1 VNLPFIGWHGVITIV
16 LYALFILGTTL
27 YLATKGVSRKSLSS
41 FYLANK
47 GLGPLLLFFTLF
59 STQYSGNTVVGYPAT
74 AYRMGFAWW
83 MSVPYMVMVIVGYML
98 FAPRLHV
105 VSKKFGFVTPSDWFD
120 KRFNSKAVTLIATLL
135 MAYGLLN
142 YLLEQLVA
150 MGQAVAG
157 LTAGVIPYIYG
168 VLFLIAIMLV
178 YEWMG
183 GLKAV
188 ALADFINGVV
198 ILVGVLGFL
207 ILAWVNFGSL
217 GSATANLAQIA
228 PSKVVVPQIESSMN
242 WLSYYVLVG
251 IGAAVYP
258 HAIQRIYAAESEK
271 TLKKSLM
278 RMAWM
283 PFATTA
289 VVLII
294 GIIGTQAFPGLD
306 RMQSEQL
313 VGMMANALAAKSTA
327 NYWFMMLLFCGV
339 IAAIM
344 STTDSVVLSL
354 SSLLSN
360 DIYGKIINPKADEG
374 QKVLWGKI
382 AGIILVFV
390 LLLIAWKPPATLIE
404 IFTLKFEVLIQVAPA
419 FLLGLY
425 WKGLSKTGVLWG
437 MIAGAVLAG
446 AMTFTGVKTWHG
458 WHGGVLGLALNLV
471 VAVVLSF
478 IFPDSP
484 EEQKG
489 AEESYAWTVKD

>member
-1 VNLPFIGWHGVITIV
+1 
-16 LYALFILGTTL
+16 
-27 YLATKGVSRKSLSS
+27 
-41 FYLANK
+41 
-47 GLGPLLLFFTLF
+47 
-59 STQYSGNTVVGYPAT
+59 
-74 AYRMGFAWW
+74 MGFAWW

-278 RMAWM
+278 RMA
-283 PFATTA
+283 
-289 VVLII
+289 
-294 GIIGTQAFPGLD
+294 
-306 RMQSEQL
+306 
-313 VGMMANALAAKSTA
+313 
-327 NYWFMMLLFCGV
+327 
-339 IAAIM
+339 
-344 STTDSVVLSL
+344 
-354 SSLLSN
+354 
-360 DIYGKIINPKADEG
+360 
-374 QKVLWGKI
+374 
-382 AGIILVFV
+382 
-390 LLLIAWKPPATLIE
+390 
-404 IFTLKFEVLIQVAPA
+404 
-419 FLLGLY
+419 
-425 WKGLSKTGVLWG
+425 
-437 MIAGAVLAG
+437 
-446 AMTFTGVKTWHG
+446 
-458 WHGGVLGLALNLV
+458 
-471 VAVVLSF
+471 
-478 IFPDSP
+478 
-484 EEQKG
+484 
-489 AEESYAWTVKD
+489 